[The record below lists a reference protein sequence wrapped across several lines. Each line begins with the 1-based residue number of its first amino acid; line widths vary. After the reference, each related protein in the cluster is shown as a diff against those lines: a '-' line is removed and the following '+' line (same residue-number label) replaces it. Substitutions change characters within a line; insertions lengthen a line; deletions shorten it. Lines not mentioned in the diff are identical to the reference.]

1 MLCLW
6 CRAIP
11 STLRTATSSVTKS
24 VPNRLPPH
32 LKQQKLTIS
41 CSNRQAPILHTLT
54 SQIRPFSF
62 AAATTSTIRPTL
74 PQAAAQP
81 TTTSPLSILS
91 HLLNT
96 GAKQTRYFS
105 ASTSLA
111 GKRDTYNPSR
121 RVQKRRHGFLAR
133 VKTRTGRAIIARRRA
148 KGRKNLSW

>member
-1 MLCLW
+1 MLCVR

-11 STLRTATSSVTKS
+11 STLRTATSSIFK
-24 VPNRLPPH
+24 
-32 LKQQKLTIS
+32 
-41 CSNRQAPILHTLT
+41 QAPISRALP

-74 PQAAAQP
+74 SQSPTQP
-81 TTTSPLSILS
+81 TTTTTTTSSLSILS
-91 HLLNT
+91 QLPST
-96 GAKQTRYFS
+96 GAQQMRSFS